1 MLRSEHS
8 YSRRREEDIS
18 SGDVTIELRSH
29 DFNEVDKNITDLEE
43 KGFYQKSGTNLIL
56 PDEFSSDFPIA
67 SGMSVDI
74 VTIGEPGSVSGD
86 ITEVWFN
93 DGGNYALEELNSLYD
108 DYINN
113 SEFEDVEMKDFNH
126 YVDKLTT
133 FEGTR
138 NDELY
143 FIGVN
148 PQENYNVVTIT
159 VHRDWDF

>member
-1 MLRSEHS
+1 
-8 YSRRREEDIS
+8 
-18 SGDVTIELRSH
+18 
-29 DFNEVDKNITDLEE
+29 
-43 KGFYQKSGTNLIL
+43 
-56 PDEFSSDFPIA
+56 
-67 SGMSVDI
+67 
-74 VTIGEPGSVSGD
+74 
-86 ITEVWFN
+86 
-93 DGGNYALEELNSLYD
+93 
-108 DYINN
+108 
-113 SEFEDVEMKDFNH
+113 MKDFNH

>member
-1 MLRSEHS
+1 
-8 YSRRREEDIS
+8 
-18 SGDVTIELRSH
+18 
-29 DFNEVDKNITDLEE
+29 
-43 KGFYQKSGTNLIL
+43 
-56 PDEFSSDFPIA
+56 
-67 SGMSVDI
+67 MSVDI

-148 PQENYNVVTIT
+148 SEENYNVITIT